1 MDDLDKFGLYENG
14 NKVTDKPEILFARL
28 DAKEIMPKIDAIREA
43 QKAEFEAEQKT
54 LGELPETTE
63 ESGEAIDI
71 EANRRSNMMIYE
83 NAVPGRRDHFL

>member
-1 MDDLDKFGLYENG
+1 MEI
-14 NKVTDKPEILFARL
+14 KVTDKPEILFARL

-43 QKAEFEAEQKT
+43 QKAEFEAEQKA

-71 EANRRSNMMIYE
+71 EAKPEI
-83 NAVPGRRDHFL
+83 DI